1 MADWDADS
9 PRLTDNLFALLR
21 RLSRQATDRQ
31 PPTLDEARSWHA
43 ELMAGLEV
51 PNPAYVG
58 RFRGEPSLETVGVR
72 IGRRFGSPPDDVV
85 DELER
90 FITHL
95 RDVIAYLDELIPIGN
110 VPDGDTFDAVID
122 VCGWA
127 HAEWVRIH
135 PFANGNGRTA
145 RLWANVIAMRY
156 GLPPFVRLRP
166 RPEADT
172 YAGAGARAMDGE
184 WQPTVEVFRK
194 MLEQFLQEYSIL

>member
-9 PRLTDNLFALLR
+9 PRLTNNLFALLR

-31 PPTLDEARSWHA
+31 PPTLEEARRWHA

-58 RFRGEPSLETVGVR
+58 RFRGEPGLETVGVR

-95 RDVIAYLDELIPIGN
+95 RDVVAYLDELIPIGN
-110 VPDGDTFDAVID
+110 VPDADTLDAVID
-122 VCGWA
+122 VCGWT

-135 PFANGNGRTA
+135 PFANGNGRAA

-166 RPEADT
+166 RPEGDT
-172 YAGAGARAMDGE
+172 YAEAGARAMDRE

-194 MLEQFLQEYSIL
+194 MLEQFLQDYSIL